1 MLSQRR
7 QLGLTLGGA
16 TFQAADPVEVR
27 PVLAFDRRANATA
40 RKRLAE
46 VHRHLTDRGVTVDVD
61 VYEANRVGRLD
72 PYEL

>member
-1 MLSQRR
+1 
-7 QLGLTLGGA
+7 
-16 TFQAADPVEVR
+16 
-27 PVLAFDRRANATA
+27 
-40 RKRLAE
+40 